1 MTYLYQGGLGMMKCT
16 ICGTLVSSIEEA
28 IGKNWILSFYEED
41 ALHGP
46 ACWDCSRS
54 LLEIC
59 TNGEF
64 AVRGTFKGKIIY
76 QERCVGNGDEPL
88 SMGLIFN

>member
-1 MTYLYQGGLGMMKCT
+1 MKCT
-16 ICGTLVSSIEEA
+16 ICGTHIDSIEEA
-28 IGKNWILSFYEED
+28 IERNWILAFYEGDE
-41 ALHGP
+41 LHGP

-59 TNGEF
+59 NDGEF
-64 AVRGTFKGKIIY
+64 AVKDTFMGKIIY
-76 QERCVGNGDEPL
+76 LEEYLGADDPEPL